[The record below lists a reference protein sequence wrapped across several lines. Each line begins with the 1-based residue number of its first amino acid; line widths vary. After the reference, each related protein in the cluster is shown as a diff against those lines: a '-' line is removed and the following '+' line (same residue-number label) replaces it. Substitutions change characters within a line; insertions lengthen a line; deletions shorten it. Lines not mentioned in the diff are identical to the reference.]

1 MITIKCPVRISL
13 IGGSSDLD
21 SYIDTHKRGSVIS
34 FTPQIYT
41 YVSIYKDLLGTN
53 SLNQKYIVNYSQR
66 EEVSNIKEIKND
78 LVKLFFEKE
87 RVHPC
92 SVHMTSD
99 VFSHGSGLAV
109 SSSYSCGLIK
119 AISEL
124 KEQKISDIECAAK
137 AHFLEKLINPLLG
150 QQDIFGC
157 AIGGFKK
164 IEFTSKGLPK
174 YTFLPTSFFDYY
186 TPYLVF
192 TGITRNSTSVLRE
205 VKVPNTDIFN
215 PLVEESEQMILN
227 GNFEKFLKLIK
238 DGWIEKKKSSKN
250 VLEDPSLKELDNYLE
265 SYPGCVAHKLCGA
278 GNGGFFLC
286 FFETSSN
293 TLNQKFVKVS
303 LSNSGMQRVI

>member
-205 VKVPNTDIFN
+205 VKVPDTDIFN

-238 DGWIEKKKSSKN
+238 DGWTEKKKSSKN
-250 VLEDPSLKELDNYLE
+250 VLEDPSLKELDNYLG

-286 FFETSSN
+286 FFETSAI

>member
-1 MITIKCPVRISL
+1 MITVKCPVRISL

-21 SYIDTHKRGSVIS
+21 SYVDTHKKGSVIS

-92 SVHMTSD
+92 SVHLTSD

-109 SSSYSCGLIK
+109 SSSYSCGLMR

-137 AHFLEKLINPLLG
+137 AHFMEKLINPLLG

-157 AIGGFKK
+157 AVGGFKK

-192 TGITRNSTSVLRE
+192 TGITRNSTSVLKE
-205 VKVPNTDIFN
+205 VRVPETDIFN

-238 DGWIEKKKSSKN
+238 DGWNEKKKTSKN
-250 VLEDPSLKELDNYLE
+250 VLEDPSLKDLDSYLE
-265 SYPGCVAHKLCGA
+265 SYSGCVAHKLCGA

-286 FFETSSN
+286 FFENSS
-293 TLNQKFVKVS
+293 TKLNQKFVKVS
-303 LSNSGMQRVI
+303 LSNSGIQRVI

>member
-1 MITIKCPVRISL
+1 MITVKCPVRISL

-21 SYIDTHKRGSVIS
+21 SYVDTHKKGSVIS

-92 SVHMTSD
+92 SVHLTSD

-109 SSSYSCGLIK
+109 SSSYSCGLMR

-137 AHFLEKLINPLLG
+137 AHFMEKLINPLLG

-157 AIGGFKK
+157 AVGGFKK

-192 TGITRNSTSVLRE
+192 TGITRNSTSVLKE
-205 VKVPNTDIFN
+205 VRVPETDIFN

-238 DGWIEKKKSSKN
+238 DGWNEKKKTSKN
-250 VLEDPSLKELDNYLE
+250 VLEDPLLKDLDSYLE
-265 SYPGCVAHKLCGA
+265 SYSGCVAHKLCGA

-286 FFETSSN
+286 FFENSS
-293 TLNQKFVKVS
+293 TKLNQKFVKVS
-303 LSNSGMQRVI
+303 LSNSGIQRVI

>member
-13 IGGSSDLD
+13 VGGSSDLD
-21 SYIDTHKRGSVIS
+21 EYIDIHKKGSVIS

-92 SVHMTSD
+92 SIHMTSD

-109 SSSYSCGLIK
+109 SSSYSCALMK

-137 AHFLEKLINPLLG
+137 AHFMEKLINPLLG

-192 TGITRNSTSVLRE
+192 TGITRNSTSVLKE
-205 VKVPNTDIFN
+205 IKIPETDIFN

-238 DGWIEKKKSSKN
+238 NGWNEKKKSSKN
-250 VLEDPSLKELDNYLE
+250 VLEDSSLKDLDSYLE

-286 FFETSSN
+286 FFENSSP
-293 TLNQKFVKVS
+293 TINQKFVKVS
-303 LSNSGMQRVI
+303 LSNTGMQRVI

>member
-286 FFETSSN
+286 FFETSAN

-303 LSNSGMQRVI
+303 LSNSGMERVI

>member
-1 MITIKCPVRISL
+1 MITVKCPVRISL

-21 SYIDTHKRGSVIS
+21 SYIDTHKKGSVIS

-92 SVHMTSD
+92 SVHLTSD

-109 SSSYSCGLIK
+109 SSSYSCGLMR

-137 AHFLEKLINPLLG
+137 AHFMEKLINPLLG

-157 AIGGFKK
+157 AVGGFKK

-192 TGITRNSTSVLRE
+192 TGITRNSTSVLKE
-205 VKVPNTDIFN
+205 VRVPETDIFN

-238 DGWIEKKKSSKN
+238 DGWNEKKKTSKN
-250 VLEDPSLKELDNYLE
+250 VLEDPSLKDLDSYLE
-265 SYPGCVAHKLCGA
+265 SYSGCVAHKLCGA

-286 FFETSSN
+286 FFENSS
-293 TLNQKFVKVS
+293 TKLNQKFVKVS
-303 LSNSGMQRVI
+303 LSNSGIQRVI